1 MIITLNEFNL
11 IQTKD
16 KKIGL
21 TSGCFDLIHY
31 YHLRYLE
38 RCKANCDLL
47 IVGVDS
53 DSLVEM
59 NKKKTPVINEHH
71 RVAMV
76 DALKCVDMVFRMD
89 GLDDFKKFSE
99 VSDLIF
105 KNSLEVYGNE
115 VVFKDK
121 VMVIPDIKELSSTTE
136 IIQDIRK

>member
-38 RCKANCDLL
+38 RCKSNCDLL

-89 GLDDFKKFSE
+89 GLEDFKKFAE

>member
-11 IQTKD
+11 IQTRD

-59 NKKKTPVINEHH
+59 NKKE
-71 RVAMV
+71 
-76 DALKCVDMVFRMD
+76 D
-89 GLDDFKKFSE
+89 
-99 VSDLIF
+99 
-105 KNSLEVYGNE
+105 
-115 VVFKDK
+115 
-121 VMVIPDIKELSSTTE
+121 SSH
-136 IIQDIRK
+136 K

>member
-11 IQTKD
+11 IQTRD

-47 IVGVDS
+47 IVGVDL
-53 DSLVEM
+53 DLLVEM

-89 GLDDFKKFSE
+89 GLDDFKKFAE
-99 VSDLIF
+99 VSNLIF